1 MDKDEKAIERW
12 DNEGGQELTL
22 KQQTAQM
29 KKTKNTEL
37 IAPISNCLLAFLPDD
52 EYQRLLPAMEKVSL
66 NYGESIYER
75 GDVIGDVYFP
85 DSGII
90 SLLATVDDGAMLE
103 VGIVGNEGM
112 VGLSVF
118 LGVETA
124 NNRAIVQGEGMAMK
138 IKSADFLKECERG
151 GTMPQILRRFTHS
164 LMAQISQ
171 SAVCFRFHQV
181 EARLARWLLM
191 TADRMHSNEF
201 QMTQDFL
208 ANMLGVRREA
218 VNKSAVIL
226 QKQNLIQYTRG
237 KMQILNR
244 AKLEK
249 TSCLCYSVIKAEEVS
264 CLPNQ
269 ILPLS

>member
-1 MDKDEKAIERW
+1 MF
-12 DNEGGQELTL
+12 
-22 KQQTAQM
+22 
-29 KKTKNTEL
+29 KNTKL
-37 IAPISNCLLAFLPDD
+37 IAPTSNCLLAFLPDE
-52 EYQRLLPAMEKVSL
+52 EYQRLLPAMEKVGL
-66 NYGESIYER
+66 NYGENIYER

-85 DSGII
+85 DSGIV
-90 SLLATVDDGAMLE
+90 SLLATIDNGAMLE

-112 VGLSVF
+112 IGLAVF

-124 NNRAIVQGEGMAMK
+124 NNRAIVQGTGTAMK
-138 IKSADFLKECERG
+138 IKSADFLEECERG
-151 GTMPQILRRFTHS
+151 GALPKTLRRFTHS

-191 TADRMHSNEF
+191 TADRMHSNDF
-201 QMTQDFL
+201 QITQDFM

-218 VNKSAVIL
+218 VSKSAVVL

-237 KMQILNR
+237 KMQILDR

-249 TSCLCYSVIKAEEVS
+249 TSCSCYFVIKAEENRSPVKQNS
-264 CLPNQ
+264 FFT
-269 ILPLS
+269 SHS